1 MDGWIYLKS
10 LGKSTF
16 GKIPVDVIF
25 LQNPL
30 DTVCWIGVT
39 WTKPSW
45 YNSYWTK
52 FSWDIIPG
60 AWNFAQ
66 AWRMAPCARLSSNCL

>member
-10 LGKSTF
+10 LGKITF

-30 DTVCWIGVT
+30 DTVRWIGVT
-39 WTKPSW
+39 WTKPS
-45 YNSYWTK
+45 
-52 FSWDIIPG
+52 
-60 AWNFAQ
+60 
-66 AWRMAPCARLSSNCL
+66 